1 MDYKQLFEAILTL
14 YKCKAKVCIEYQIGD
29 KEYEKESYYDYI
41 NCFYSRYGFVRV
53 RKSE

>member
-1 MDYKQLFEAILTL
+1 MQLFGTTLTL
-14 YKCKAKVCIEYQIGD
+14 YKCKARNCRKYQIGD